1 MNFMLRRN
9 MPIDAIKKELFG
21 TIVMTKYNKKTYR
34 VDDIDLTQNANSK
47 LVTLRQF
54 ASSYVTNS
62 FLGTFEHRGSQISY
76 AQYFK
81 DKYNITIKNVKQPIL
96 ISMPK
101 ERDRRG
107 EREMVC
113 LLPEI
118 CYMTGL
124 NDAMRANWKLMEAI
138 SGETRPD
145 PNKRV
150 QKLMKYAQR

>member
-1 MNFMLRRN
+1 M
-9 MPIDAIKKELFG
+9 
-21 TIVMTKYNKKTYR
+21 
-34 VDDIDLTQNANSK
+34 
-47 LVTLRQF
+47 
-54 ASSYVTNS
+54 
-62 FLGTFEHRGSQISY
+62 
-76 AQYFK
+76 
-81 DKYNITIKNVKQPIL
+81 KQPIL